1 MNKILIFYGS
11 NRAFL
16 EECPTSFR
24 NLTDVVAEVDDN
36 SKNMILHIPA
46 VEKETQEVE
55 KKPKIKIENFVI
67 NSDEYSGV
75 REHVIIN
82 FANFIANMD
91 IENMYIQ
98 NPPLQIS
105 EQLHRLY
112 DLQNIIKVVRQPYS
126 KITKA
131 VIQKFNKEYDDKIIG
146 QEKAKGEVLQSL
158 YPLMNDKQKKPAVVL
173 FYGDTG
179 IGKTETANYLSELL
193 NGKLMRKQFSMYQ
206 NNNFATYLFGGTN
219 NEGSFAKDLLDRDS
233 NVILLDEF
241 DKANPVFHSAF
252 YQLIDEGVYED
263 KNYKVNLD
271 YAIIICTSNYKTKG
285 EIIEH
290 LGSAIYNRFDA
301 VIHFQNLSVDAKTK
315 ITEMTINEISASFK
329 EDDIEIEQSILE
341 KLKKQAIACTNVRE
355 IKRLIKGTFSL
366 YAIRKLCSS
375 EQE

>member
-219 NEGSFAKDLLDRDS
+219 NEGSFAKYLLDRDS

-252 YQLIDEGVYED
+252 YQLFDEGVYED

>member
-158 YPLMNDKQKKPAVVL
+158 NPLMNDKQKKPAVVL

-252 YQLIDEGVYED
+252 YQLFDEGVYED